1 MEPKDF
7 LVWNDMRENLSRFSI
22 SFVQHEPYDKRK
34 KCEKNETM
42 KVLKENKKDLLY
54 NCSR

>member
-7 LVWNDMRENLSRFSI
+7 LVWNDMRENLSTFSI

-34 KCEKNETM
+34 KCEKNATM